1 MNSRQISVFN
11 YLLEQNNY
19 VTAKTI
25 SKEFNVTPKTIY
37 IDINIL
43 QQELAEYG
51 LIVDKK
57 TNCGILLVGT
67 DEAKKKARSVI
78 NFSNDDSDDKGLD
91 VESRRKQLF
100 VDLVLF
106 GNSLSLQK
114 TAEHYYV
121 SKSSILNDLEFLRK
135 EFLRKYHV
143 NIETD
148 FDKKISLTGTE
159 ENIQLAIINAF
170 ISTIF
175 KKEKE
180 QAYLIFDKKLN
191 LVISD
196 MLDNSEIIDLNGF
209 ADYYR
214 QALKITLFIFVTRI
228 ENGFHIKEDEYYF
241 LDDLDFMKKYPIAK
255 SITDYFEEQLNIK
268 CTSEDKM
275 VLAKYLA
282 SYRIKS
288 FKTNESDYKEV
299 VDRIINSL
307 EEIENICIKN
317 REELTN
323 QLLLHIPPMVLR
335 LKNGIKIEN
344 PLLDEVKSRY
354 LHLFTLSWY
363 VLSTIETEYNISL
376 TEDEI
381 SFIVIYFQMAINKSS
396 NSHKILVVC
405 PYGIVSSK
413 YVVSQLKNV
422 LPKYDDIQ
430 ACGYENLK
438 DKKLDNLDLIVS
450 TSSQK
455 IDTSVPVVH
464 VSPMLDSVDCA
475 KIFDA
480 YSKYVFL
487 ASSKI
492 RRIFDQNNINIPLL
506 SRYINKDN
514 VFFKMDFH
522 TKEDCLDFMIKKLE
536 KDGVVKKEF
545 RKSVYKR
552 ESIGSTV
559 LENGIAIPHGMPA
572 EVNKIGLV
580 ILTLK
585 RPIKWS
591 NNWVDMIF
599 LMAVPED
606 KTNEFESMVLE
617 LYGMIS
623 NIEAVEELKKITSID
638 EFLLIV
644 K

>member
-148 FDKKISLTGTE
+148 FDKK
-159 ENIQLAIINAF
+159 
-170 ISTIF
+170 
-175 KKEKE
+175 
-180 QAYLIFDKKLN
+180 LN

-241 LDDLDFMKKYPIAK
+241 LDDLDFMKNYPIAK
-255 SITDYFEEQLNIK
+255 SISDYFEEQLNIK

-288 FKTNESDYKEV
+288 LKTNESDYKEV

-363 VLSTIETEYNISL
+363 VLSTLETEYNISL

-430 ACGYENLK
+430 ACGYEDLK
-438 DKKLDNLDLIVS
+438 NKKLDNLDLIVS

-514 VFFKMDFH
+514 VFFKMDFY

-536 KDGVVKKEF
+536 KDGVVKKGF

-623 NIEAVEELKKITSID
+623 NIEVVEELKKFTSID

>member
-241 LDDLDFMKKYPIAK
+241 LDDLDFMKNYPIAK
-255 SITDYFEEQLNIK
+255 SISDYFEEQLNIK

-413 YVVSQLKNV
+413 YV
-422 LPKYDDIQ
+422 
-430 ACGYENLK
+430 
-438 DKKLDNLDLIVS
+438 
-450 TSSQK
+450 
-455 IDTSVPVVH
+455 
-464 VSPMLDSVDCA
+464 
-475 KIFDA
+475 
-480 YSKYVFL
+480 FL

-536 KDGVVKKEF
+536 KDGVVQKGF

-599 LMAVPED
+599 LIAVPED
-606 KTNEFESMVLE
+606 KTNEFESMILE

-623 NIEAVEELKKITSID
+623 DIEVVEELKKFTSID
-638 EFLLIV
+638 EFLLII

>member
-1 MNSRQISVFN
+1 MNPRQISVFN
-11 YLLEQNNY
+11 YLLAQNDY
-19 VTAKTI
+19 VTAKII

-43 QQELAEYG
+43 QEELVEYG
-51 LIVDKK
+51 LSIDKK
-57 TNCGILLVGT
+57 TNCGILLIGS
-67 DEAKKKARSVI
+67 DESKVMARSII
-78 NFSNDDSDDKGLD
+78 NSCDESFTNQGLD
-91 VESRRKQLF
+91 VESRRIQLF

-106 GNSLSLQK
+106 GNSISLQK
-114 TAEHYYV
+114 TSEQYYV

-135 EFLRKYHV
+135 RFLRKYHV

-148 FDKKISLTGTE
+148 FDKKIRLTGTE

-170 ISTIF
+170 INTIL

-180 QAYLIFDKKLN
+180 QTYSIFNEKIN
-191 LVISD
+191 SVINN
-196 MLDNSEIIDLNGF
+196 MLENSEIIDLNGF

-228 ENGFHIKEDEYYF
+228 ENGFHIKKDEYYF
-241 LDDLDFMKKYPIAK
+241 LDDLDFMKNYPIAK
-255 SITDYFEEQLNIK
+255 DISDYLEEQLNMK
-268 CTSEDKM
+268 CTNEDKM
-275 VLAKYLA
+275 ILAKYLA

-288 FKTNESDYKEV
+288 INPNESDYKEV
-299 VDRIINSL
+299 VNRIINCL

-323 QLLLHIPPMVLR
+323 QLLLHIPSMVLR

-363 VLSTIETEYNISL
+363 VLSTIESEYDINL

-396 NSHKILVVC
+396 NSHRILVVC

-430 ACGYENLK
+430 ACGYEDLK
-438 DKKLDNLDLIVS
+438 NKQLDNLDLIVS

-455 IDTSVPVVH
+455 IDTLIPVVH
-464 VSPMLDSVDCA
+464 VSPMLDNVDCA

-487 ASSKI
+487 KSTRI
-492 RRIFDQNNINIPLL
+492 REIFNKNNINIPLL
-506 SRYINKDN
+506 SQHINKDN
-514 VFFKMDFH
+514 IFFKLDFQ
-522 TKEDCLDFMIKKLE
+522 TKEECLDFMIKKLE
-536 KDGVVKKEF
+536 KTDVVKKGF

-559 LENGIAIPHGMPA
+559 LENGVAIPHGIPT
-572 EVNKIGLV
+572 EVNEIGLV

-591 NNWVDMIF
+591 NNWVDMIV

-606 KTNEFESMVLE
+606 KTIEFESMILE
-617 LYGMIS
+617 LYEMIS
-623 NIEAVEELKKITSID
+623 NTDIIEEIKKIKSID
-638 EFLLIV
+638 ECSFE

>member
-1 MNSRQISVFN
+1 MNPRQISVFN
-11 YLLEQNNY
+11 YLLAQNDY
-19 VTAKTI
+19 VTAKII

-43 QQELAEYG
+43 QEELVEYG
-51 LIVDKK
+51 LSIDKK
-57 TNCGILLVGT
+57 TNCGILLIGS
-67 DEAKKKARSVI
+67 DESKVMARSII
-78 NFSNDDSDDKGLD
+78 NSCDESFTNQGLD
-91 VESRRKQLF
+91 VESRRIQLF

-106 GNSLSLQK
+106 GNSISLQK
-114 TAEHYYV
+114 TSEQYYV

-135 EFLRKYHV
+135 RFLRKYHV

-148 FDKKISLTGTE
+148 FDKKIRLTGTE

-170 ISTIF
+170 INTIL

-180 QAYLIFDKKLN
+180 QTYSIFNEKIN
-191 LVISD
+191 SVINN
-196 MLDNSEIIDLNGF
+196 MLENSEIIDLNGF

-228 ENGFHIKEDEYYF
+228 ENGFHIKKDEYYF
-241 LDDLDFMKKYPIAK
+241 LDDLDFMKNYPIAK
-255 SITDYFEEQLNIK
+255 DISDYLEEQLNMK
-268 CTSEDKM
+268 CTNEDKM
-275 VLAKYLA
+275 ILAKYLA

-288 FKTNESDYKEV
+288 INPNESDYKEV
-299 VDRIINSL
+299 VNRIINCL

-323 QLLLHIPPMVLR
+323 QLLLHIPSMVLR

-363 VLSTIETEYNISL
+363 VLSTIESEYDINL

-396 NSHKILVVC
+396 NSHRILVVC

-430 ACGYENLK
+430 ACGYEDLK
-438 DKKLDNLDLIVS
+438 NKQLDNLDLIVS

-455 IDTSVPVVH
+455 IDTLIPVVH
-464 VSPMLDSVDCA
+464 VSPMLDNVDCA

-487 ASSKI
+487 KSTRI
-492 RRIFDQNNINIPLL
+492 REIFNKNNINIPLL
-506 SRYINKDN
+506 SQHINKDN
-514 VFFKMDFH
+514 IFFKLDFQ
-522 TKEDCLDFMIKKLE
+522 TKEECLDFMIKKLE
-536 KDGVVKKEF
+536 KTDVVKKGF

-559 LENGIAIPHGMPA
+559 LENGVAIPHGIPT
-572 EVNKIGLV
+572 EVNEIGLV

-591 NNWVDMIF
+591 NNWVDMIV

-606 KTNEFESMVLE
+606 KTIEFESMILE
-617 LYGMIS
+617 LYEMIS
-623 NIEAVEELKKITSID
+623 NTDIIEEIKKIKSGI
-638 EFLLIV
+638 
-644 K
+644 

>member
-1 MNSRQISVFN
+1 MNPRQISIFN
-11 YLLEQNNY
+11 YLLEQNDY

-43 QQELAEYG
+43 QEELIEYE
-51 LIVDKK
+51 LSIDKK

-67 DEAKKKARSVI
+67 DELKAKARSII
-78 NFSNDDSDDKGLD
+78 NSYYEGSTNLGLD

-106 GNSLSLQK
+106 GNSISLQK
-114 TAEHYYV
+114 TSEQYYV
-121 SKSSILNDLEFLRK
+121 SKSSILYDLEFLRK
-135 EFLRKYHV
+135 KFLIKYHV

-148 FDKKISLTGTE
+148 YDKKIKLTGTE

-170 ISTIF
+170 INTIL

-180 QAYLIFDKKLN
+180 QTYLIFNEKIN
-191 LVISD
+191 LVINS
-196 MLDNSEIIDLNGF
+196 MLENSVIIDLNGF

-214 QALKITLFIFVTRI
+214 QALKITLFIFFTRI
-228 ENGFHIKEDEYYF
+228 ENGFHIKKDEYYF
-241 LDDLDFMKKYPIAK
+241 LDDLDFMKNYPIAK
-255 SITDYFEEQLNIK
+255 EISDYLEEQLNIK
-268 CTSEDKM
+268 CTNEDKM
-275 VLAKYLA
+275 TLAKYLA

-288 FKTNESDYKEV
+288 NKSNEGDYKEV
-299 VDRIINSL
+299 VNRIINCL
-307 EEIENICIKN
+307 EKIENICIKN

-323 QLLLHIPPMVLR
+323 QLLLHIPSMVLR

-344 PLLDEVKSRY
+344 PLLDEIKSRY

-363 VLSTIETEYNISL
+363 LFSTIETEYNISL

-396 NSHKILVVC
+396 DSRRILVVC

-430 ACGYENLK
+430 ACGYEDLK
-438 DKKLDNLDLIVS
+438 NKKLDNLDLIVS

-464 VSPMLDSVDCA
+464 VSPMLDNVDCA

-487 ASSKI
+487 TST
-492 RRIFDQNNINIPLL
+492 RIGEIFNQNNINIPLL
-506 SRYINKDN
+506 RHHIKKEN
-514 VFFKMDFH
+514 VFFKLDFN

-536 KDGVVKKEF
+536 KDDIVKEGF

-552 ESIGSTV
+552 ENIGSAV
-559 LENGIAIPHGMPA
+559 LENGVAIPHGLPT
-572 EVNKIGLV
+572 EVNEIGLV

-585 RPIKWS
+585 RPIRWS
-591 NNWVDMIF
+591 TSWVDMIV
-599 LMAVPED
+599 LIAVPED
-606 KTNEFESMVLE
+606 KIIEFESMVLE
-617 LYGMIS
+617 LYEMIS
-623 NIEAVEELKKITSID
+623 NTDVLEEIKKIKSID
-638 EFLLIV
+638 ECTFE

>member
-148 FDKKISLTGTE
+148 FDKK
-159 ENIQLAIINAF
+159 
-170 ISTIF
+170 
-175 KKEKE
+175 
-180 QAYLIFDKKLN
+180 LN

-241 LDDLDFMKKYPIAK
+241 LDDLDFMKNYPIAK

-430 ACGYENLK
+430 ACGYEDLK

>member
-148 FDKKISLTGTE
+148 FDKK
-159 ENIQLAIINAF
+159 
-170 ISTIF
+170 
-175 KKEKE
+175 
-180 QAYLIFDKKLN
+180 LN

-241 LDDLDFMKKYPIAK
+241 LDDLDFMKNYPIAK
-255 SITDYFEEQLNIK
+255 SISDYFEEQLNIK

-430 ACGYENLK
+430 ACGYEDLK
-438 DKKLDNLDLIVS
+438 NKKLDNLDLIVS

-623 NIEAVEELKKITSID
+623 NIEAVEELKKFTSID

>member
-241 LDDLDFMKKYPIAK
+241 LDDLDFMKNYPIAK
-255 SITDYFEEQLNIK
+255 SISDYFEEQLNIK

-413 YVVSQLKNV
+413 YV
-422 LPKYDDIQ
+422 
-430 ACGYENLK
+430 
-438 DKKLDNLDLIVS
+438 
-450 TSSQK
+450 
-455 IDTSVPVVH
+455 
-464 VSPMLDSVDCA
+464 
-475 KIFDA
+475 
-480 YSKYVFL
+480 FL

-623 NIEAVEELKKITSID
+623 NIEAVEELKKFTSID

>member
-1 MNSRQISVFN
+1 MNPRQISIFN
-11 YLLEQNNY
+11 YLLEQNDY

-43 QQELAEYG
+43 QEELIEYE
-51 LIVDKK
+51 LSIDKK

-67 DEAKKKARSVI
+67 DELKAKARSII
-78 NFSNDDSDDKGLD
+78 NSYYEGSTNLGLD

-106 GNSLSLQK
+106 GNSISLQK
-114 TAEHYYV
+114 TSEQYYV
-121 SKSSILNDLEFLRK
+121 SKSSILYDLEFLRK
-135 EFLRKYHV
+135 KFLIKYHV

-148 FDKKISLTGTE
+148 YDKKIKLTGTE

-170 ISTIF
+170 INTIL

-180 QAYLIFDKKLN
+180 QTYLIFNEKIN
-191 LVISD
+191 LVINS
-196 MLDNSEIIDLNGF
+196 MLENSVIIDLNGF

-214 QALKITLFIFVTRI
+214 QALKITLFIFFTRI
-228 ENGFHIKEDEYYF
+228 ENGFHIKKDEYYF
-241 LDDLDFMKKYPIAK
+241 LDDLDFMKNYPIAK
-255 SITDYFEEQLNIK
+255 EISDYLEEQLNIK
-268 CTSEDKM
+268 CTNEDKM
-275 VLAKYLA
+275 TLAKYLA

-288 FKTNESDYKEV
+288 NKSNEGDYKEV
-299 VDRIINSL
+299 VNRIINCL
-307 EEIENICIKN
+307 EKIENICIKN

-323 QLLLHIPPMVLR
+323 QLLLHIPSMVLR

-344 PLLDEVKSRY
+344 PLLDEIKSRY

-363 VLSTIETEYNISL
+363 LLSTIETEYNISL

-381 SFIVIYFQMAINKSS
+381 SFI
-396 NSHKILVVC
+396 
-405 PYGIVSSK
+405 
-413 YVVSQLKNV
+413 
-422 LPKYDDIQ
+422 
-430 ACGYENLK
+430 
-438 DKKLDNLDLIVS
+438 KLDNLDLIVS

-464 VSPMLDSVDCA
+464 VSPMLDNVDCA

-487 ASSKI
+487 TST
-492 RRIFDQNNINIPLL
+492 RIGEIFNQNNINIPLL
-506 SRYINKDN
+506 RHHIKKEN
-514 VFFKMDFH
+514 VFFKLDFN

-536 KDGVVKKEF
+536 KDDIVKEGF

-552 ESIGSTV
+552 ENIGSAV
-559 LENGIAIPHGMPA
+559 LENGVAIPHGLPT
-572 EVNKIGLV
+572 EVNEIGLV

-585 RPIKWS
+585 RPIRWS
-591 NNWVDMIF
+591 TSWVDMIV
-599 LMAVPED
+599 LIAVPED
-606 KTNEFESMVLE
+606 KIIEFESMVLE
-617 LYGMIS
+617 LYEMIS
-623 NIEAVEELKKITSID
+623 NTDVLEEIKKIKSID
-638 EFLLIV
+638 ECTFE

>member
-1 MNSRQISVFN
+1 MNPRQISVFN
-11 YLLEQNNY
+11 YLLAQNDY
-19 VTAKTI
+19 VTAKII

-43 QQELAEYG
+43 QEELVEYG
-51 LIVDKK
+51 LSIDKK
-57 TNCGILLVGT
+57 TNCGILLIGS
-67 DEAKKKARSVI
+67 DESKVMARSII
-78 NFSNDDSDDKGLD
+78 NSCDESFTNQGLD
-91 VESRRKQLF
+91 VESRRIQLF

-106 GNSLSLQK
+106 GNSISLQK
-114 TAEHYYV
+114 TSEQYYV

-135 EFLRKYHV
+135 RFLRKYHV

-148 FDKKISLTGTE
+148 FDKKIRLTGTE

-170 ISTIF
+170 INTIL

-180 QAYLIFDKKLN
+180 QTYSIFNEKIN
-191 LVISD
+191 SVINN
-196 MLDNSEIIDLNGF
+196 MLENSEIIDLNGF

-228 ENGFHIKEDEYYF
+228 ENGFHIKKDEYYF
-241 LDDLDFMKKYPIAK
+241 LDDLDFMKNYPIAK
-255 SITDYFEEQLNIK
+255 DISDYLEEQLNMK
-268 CTSEDKM
+268 CTNEDKM
-275 VLAKYLA
+275 ILAKYLA

-288 FKTNESDYKEV
+288 INPNESDYKEV
-299 VDRIINSL
+299 VNRIINCL

-323 QLLLHIPPMVLR
+323 LLLLHIPSMVLR

-363 VLSTIETEYNISL
+363 VLSTIESEYDINL

-396 NSHKILVVC
+396 NSHRILVVC

-430 ACGYENLK
+430 ACGYEDLK
-438 DKKLDNLDLIVS
+438 NKQLDNLDLIVS

-455 IDTSVPVVH
+455 IDTLIPVVH
-464 VSPMLDSVDCA
+464 VSPMLDNVDCA

-487 ASSKI
+487 KSTRI
-492 RRIFDQNNINIPLL
+492 REIFNKNNINIPLL
-506 SRYINKDN
+506 SQHINKDN
-514 VFFKMDFH
+514 IFFKLDFQ
-522 TKEDCLDFMIKKLE
+522 TKEECLDFMIKKLE
-536 KDGVVKKEF
+536 KTDVVKKGF

-559 LENGIAIPHGMPA
+559 LENGVAIPHGIPT
-572 EVNKIGLV
+572 EVNEIGLV

-591 NNWVDMIF
+591 NNWVDMIV

-606 KTNEFESMVLE
+606 KTIEFESMILE
-617 LYGMIS
+617 LYEMIS
-623 NIEAVEELKKITSID
+623 NTDIIEEIKKIKSID
-638 EFLLIV
+638 ECSFE

>member
-1 MNSRQISVFN
+1 MNPRQISIFN
-11 YLLEQNNY
+11 YLLEQNDY

-43 QQELAEYG
+43 QEDLIEYELS
-51 LIVDKK
+51 IDKK
-57 TNCGILLVGT
+57 TNCRILLDGT
-67 DEAKKKARSVI
+67 DELKAKERSII
-78 NFSNDDSDDKGLD
+78 NSYYEGSTNLGLD

-106 GNSLSLQK
+106 GNSISLQK
-114 TAEHYYV
+114 TSEQYYV
-121 SKSSILNDLEFLRK
+121 SKSSILYDLEFLRK
-135 EFLRKYHV
+135 KFLIKYHV

-148 FDKKISLTGTE
+148 YDKKIKLTGTE

-170 ISTIF
+170 INTIL

-180 QAYLIFDKKLN
+180 QTYLIFNEKIN
-191 LVISD
+191 LVINS
-196 MLDNSEIIDLNGF
+196 MLENSVIIDLNGF

-214 QALKITLFIFVTRI
+214 QALKITLFIFFTRI
-228 ENGFHIKEDEYYF
+228 ENGFHIKKDEYYF
-241 LDDLDFMKKYPIAK
+241 LDDLDFMKNYPIAK
-255 SITDYFEEQLNIK
+255 GISDYLEEQLNIK
-268 CTSEDKM
+268 CTNEDKM
-275 VLAKYLA
+275 TLAKYLA

-288 FKTNESDYKEV
+288 NKSNEGDYKEV
-299 VDRIINSL
+299 VNRIINCL
-307 EEIENICIKN
+307 EKIENICIKN

-323 QLLLHIPPMVLR
+323 QLLLHIPSMVLR

-344 PLLDEVKSRY
+344 PLLDEIKSRY

-363 VLSTIETEYNISL
+363 LLSTIETEYNISL

-396 NSHKILVVC
+396 DSRRILVVC

-430 ACGYENLK
+430 ACGYEDLK
-438 DKKLDNLDLIVS
+438 NKKLDNLDLIVS

-464 VSPMLDSVDCA
+464 VSPMLDNVDCA

-487 ASSKI
+487 TST
-492 RRIFDQNNINIPLL
+492 RIGEIFNQNNINIPLL
-506 SRYINKDN
+506 RHHIKKEN
-514 VFFKMDFH
+514 VFFKLDFN

-536 KDGVVKKEF
+536 KDDIVKEGF

-552 ESIGSTV
+552 ENIGSAV
-559 LENGIAIPHGMPA
+559 LENGVAIPHGLPT
-572 EVNKIGLV
+572 EVNEIGLV

-585 RPIKWS
+585 RPIRWS
-591 NNWVDMIF
+591 TSWVDMIV
-599 LMAVPED
+599 LIAVPED
-606 KTNEFESMVLE
+606 KIIEFESMVLE
-617 LYGMIS
+617 LYEMIS
-623 NIEAVEELKKITSID
+623 NTDVLEEIKKIKSID
-638 EFLLIV
+638 ECTFE

>member
-1 MNSRQISVFN
+1 MNPRQISIFN
-11 YLLEQNNY
+11 YLLEQNDY

-43 QQELAEYG
+43 QEELIEYE
-51 LIVDKK
+51 LSIVKK

-67 DEAKKKARSVI
+67 DELKAKARSII
-78 NFSNDDSDDKGLD
+78 NSYYEGSTNLGLD

-106 GNSLSLQK
+106 GNSISLQK
-114 TAEHYYV
+114 TSEQYYV
-121 SKSSILNDLEFLRK
+121 SKSSILYDLEFLRK
-135 EFLRKYHV
+135 KFLIKYHV

-148 FDKKISLTGTE
+148 YDKKIKLTGTE

-170 ISTIF
+170 INTIL

-180 QAYLIFDKKLN
+180 QTYLIFNEKIN
-191 LVISD
+191 LVINS
-196 MLDNSEIIDLNGF
+196 MLENSVIIDLNGF

-214 QALKITLFIFVTRI
+214 QALKITLFIFFTRI
-228 ENGFHIKEDEYYF
+228 ENGFHIKKDEYYF
-241 LDDLDFMKKYPIAK
+241 LDDLDFMKNYPIAK
-255 SITDYFEEQLNIK
+255 GISDYLEEQLNIK
-268 CTSEDKM
+268 CTNEDKM
-275 VLAKYLA
+275 TLAKYLA

-288 FKTNESDYKEV
+288 NKSNEGDYKEV
-299 VDRIINSL
+299 VNRIINCL
-307 EEIENICIKN
+307 EKIENICIKN

-323 QLLLHIPPMVLR
+323 QLLLHIPSMVLR

-344 PLLDEVKSRY
+344 PLLDEIKSRY

-363 VLSTIETEYNISL
+363 LLSTIETEYNISL

-396 NSHKILVVC
+396 DSRRILVVC

-430 ACGYENLK
+430 ACGYEDLK
-438 DKKLDNLDLIVS
+438 NKKLDNLDLIVS

-464 VSPMLDSVDCA
+464 VSPMLDNVDCA

-487 ASSKI
+487 TST
-492 RRIFDQNNINIPLL
+492 RIGEIFNQNNINIPLL
-506 SRYINKDN
+506 RHHIKKEN
-514 VFFKMDFH
+514 VFFKLDFN

-536 KDGVVKKEF
+536 KDDIVKEGF

-552 ESIGSTV
+552 ENIGSAV
-559 LENGIAIPHGMPA
+559 LENGVAIPHGLPT
-572 EVNKIGLV
+572 EVNEIGLV

-585 RPIKWS
+585 RPIRWS
-591 NNWVDMIF
+591 TSWVDMIV
-599 LMAVPED
+599 LIAVPED
-606 KTNEFESMVLE
+606 KIIEFESMVLE
-617 LYGMIS
+617 LYEMIS
-623 NIEAVEELKKITSID
+623 NTDVLEEIKKIKSID
-638 EFLLIV
+638 ECTFE

>member
-67 DEAKKKARSVI
+67 DEAKKKACSVI

-148 FDKKISLTGTE
+148 FDKK
-159 ENIQLAIINAF
+159 
-170 ISTIF
+170 
-175 KKEKE
+175 
-180 QAYLIFDKKLN
+180 LN

-241 LDDLDFMKKYPIAK
+241 LDDLDFMKNYPIAK

-430 ACGYENLK
+430 ACGYEDLK